1 MSDALNFLAKAR
13 PDAMAHYLAFLK
25 TCGTRLDPKTRDLI
39 SVITKVHNQT
49 ERGLRQY
56 LERALKDGCTAEEIV
71 DALLMAFPALGL
83 SKIVWAVDVILAMK
97 LPEFERLAAA
107 GDPAMAAMT
116 TAAATTTSTIT
127 STTASKTVRAGTATE
142 AMPLA
147 PAAGQA
153 AAMSW
158 HDVTADSLTLGEARC
173 ANVNGRGLVVY
184 RGASGIAVYDNRCPH
199 QGTQLEPLNIGAGEA
214 TCPKHAWRFDLA
226 TGACIDRGDRPLT
239 KLDSRI
245 AYGRVLARW

>member
-56 LERALKDGCTAEEIV
+56 LKRALKDGCTAEEIV

-107 GDPAMAAMT
+107 GDPAMAAVGSA
-116 TAAATTTSTIT
+116 TAA
-127 STTASKTVRAGTATE
+127 STTVRDAGPPTRAGTATE

-153 AAMSW
+153 AAKSW
-158 HDVTADSLTLGEARC
+158 HDVTADSLTIGEARC
-173 ANVNGRGLVVY
+173 ANVHGRGLVVY
-184 RGASGIAVYDNRCPH
+184 RGQAGVVVYDNRCPH
-199 QGTQLEPLNIGAGEA
+199 QGTQLEPLNLGAGEA

-226 TGACIDRGDRPLT
+226 TGACIDKGDRPLT
-239 KLDSRI
+239 RLESRI

>member
-13 PDAMAHYLAFLK
+13 PDAMTHYFAFLK
-25 TCGTRLDPKTRDLI
+25 QCGAHLDPKTRDLI
-39 SVITKVHNQT
+39 SVITKVHAQT
-49 ERGLRQY
+49 ERGFRQY
-56 LERALKDGCTAEEIV
+56 LKRALKDGCSAEEIL

-97 LPEFERLAAA
+97 LPEFERLALGGEAS
-107 GDPAMAAMT
+107 T
-116 TAAATTTSTIT
+116 KAAAREGAPTRS
-127 STTASKTVRAGTATE
+127 GTATE
-142 AMPLA
+142 AMPLT
-147 PAAGQA
+147 PEGLAAK
-153 AAMSW
+153 SW

-184 RGASGIAVYDNRCPH
+184 RAATGVVVYDNRCPH

-214 TCPKHAWRFDLA
+214 TCPKHAWRFDLE
-226 TGACIDRGDRPLT
+226 TGACIDKGDRPLT
-239 KLDSRI
+239 KLSSRI